1 MDILQWLKLDHEA
14 MLRSV
19 ERLGDGNPDDRVVAA
34 KGPIGKL
41 VAELAFDLLGH
52 LKAEEEYLL
61 PELSQRFPG
70 SDLIMDLCAANQSLM
85 RKQVKLLIKA
95 SMGQDQEAMEG
106 AVAGLRKAIQQ
117 HLEVQEMQLMPK
129 LRLHVPTSERE
140 DLGLLVQDMMEDLR
154 GEGLDIAA
162 ELKSTSIRSKPAS
175 GGHARA

>member
-19 ERLGDGNPDDRVVAA
+19 EKLGDGKPDDRAVAA

-70 SDLIMDLCAANQSLM
+70 SDLIMDLCSANQSVM
-85 RKQVKLLIKA
+85 RKYLKSLIKA
-95 SMGQDQEAMEG
+95 STAQHQEAIEG
-106 AVAGLRKAIQQ
+106 AVAGLRKAVQQ

-129 LRLHVPTSERE
+129 LRLHVPTGERE
-140 DLGLLVQDMMEDLR
+140 DLGLLMQDMMEDLR

-162 ELKSTSIRSKPAS
+162 ELKSASTRSKPAS

>member
-19 ERLGDGNPDDRVVAA
+19 EKLGDGKPDDRVVAA
-34 KGPIGKL
+34 NGPIGKL
-41 VAELAFDLLGH
+41 VTELAIDLLGH

-70 SDLIMDLCAANQSLM
+70 SDLILDLCAANQSVM
-85 RKQVKLLIKA
+85 RKHIKSLIKA
-95 SMGQDQEAMEG
+95 STAQDQEAIEG
-106 AVAGLRKAIQQ
+106 SVAALRRAVQQ
-117 HLEVQEMQLMPK
+117 HLEVQELQLMPK
-129 LRLHVPTSERE
+129 LRLHIPTSERE
-140 DLGLLVQDMMEDLR
+140 DFGLLMEDMMEDLR

-162 ELKSTSIRSKPAS
+162 ELKNSSTRAKPAS

>member
-19 ERLGDGNPDDRVVAA
+19 EKLGDGKPDGRVAA
-34 KGPIGKL
+34 VKGPIGKL
-41 VAELAFDLLGH
+41 VEELSFDLLGH

-70 SDLIMDLCAANQSLM
+70 SDLIMDLCSANQSVM
-85 RKQVKLLIKA
+85 RKHIKSLIKA
-95 SMGQDQEAMEG
+95 SAGQDQDAIEG
-106 AVAGLRKAIQQ
+106 AVAALRKAVQQ

-140 DLGLLVQDMMEDLR
+140 DLGILMEEMMEDLR
-154 GEGLDIAA
+154 GEGLDITA
-162 ELKSTSIRSKPAS
+162 ELKTASTRAKPAS
-175 GGHARA
+175 GSHARA

>member
-19 ERLGDGNPDDRVVAA
+19 EKLGDGKSDDRVVAA
-34 KGPIGKL
+34 KGPIGEL

-61 PELSQRFPG
+61 PELTQRFPG
-70 SDLIMDLCAANQSLM
+70 SDLIMDLCSANQSVM
-85 RKQVKLLIKA
+85 RKHIKSLIKA
-95 SMGQDQEAMEG
+95 STTQDQEAIEG
-106 AVAGLRKAIQQ
+106 AVAALRAAVQQ

-140 DLGLLVQDMMEDLR
+140 DLGLLMEDIMEDLR
-154 GEGLDIAA
+154 GEGIDIAA
-162 ELKSTSIRSKPAS
+162 ELKNSSTRAKPS
-175 GGHARA
+175 SSSHARA